1 MNNQKDLDL
10 QTTKLVKYLPFD
22 GAKHPFVDKGS
33 IGVIVNESP
42 ISDQNYVLVKFKD
55 STWTMNIKD
64 LRKVEDP
71 DTLYIKDQIKKLMA
85 DWIEDNPRSEEDM
98 IEHFSLMTIDL
109 MIKEFTRMRTLV
121 SGRDNL
127 TKIDSR
133 INYFKNI
140 IKK

>member
-1 MNNQKDLDL
+1 VNQ
-10 QTTKLVKYLPFD
+10 
-22 GAKHPFVDKGS
+22 
-33 IGVIVNESP
+33 SP
-42 ISDQNYVLVKFKD
+42 ISDQNYVSVKFKD

-85 DWIEDNPRSEEDM
+85 DWIEDNPQSEEDM

-109 MIKEFTRMRTLV
+109 MIKEFIRMRSLV
-121 SGRDNL
+121 SGRENL